1 MPDRLMVHRSSAGG
15 AGGPDIPGPG
25 FAPPA
30 HARSGQ
36 GVGPT
41 AYPHRMAERPGWH
54 GIPPS
59 ADRYIPP
66 LQLGPPEADITEPL
80 RSPAL
85 WVELDYPDGS
95 TRTMKG
101 FAMAWTGSVVLAQ
114 WIEYSRAREAW
125 VDAARCRRRALTP
138 RTTHAA

>member
-1 MPDRLMVHRSSAGG
+1 
-15 AGGPDIPGPG
+15 
-25 FAPPA
+25 
-30 HARSGQ
+30 
-36 GVGPT
+36 
-41 AYPHRMAERPGWH
+41 MAERPGWH

-66 LQLGPPEADITEPL
+66 LQSDAPTDGVTEPL
-80 RSPAL
+80 KSPAL

-101 FAMAWTGSVVLAQ
+101 FAMAWTGSLVLAQ

-125 VDAARCRRRALTP
+125 VEASRCRRRAMSP
-138 RTTHAA
+138 PATHAA